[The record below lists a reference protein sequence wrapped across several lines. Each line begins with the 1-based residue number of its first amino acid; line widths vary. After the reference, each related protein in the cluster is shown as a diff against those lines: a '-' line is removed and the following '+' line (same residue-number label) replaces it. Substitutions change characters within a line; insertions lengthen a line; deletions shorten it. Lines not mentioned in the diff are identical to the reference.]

1 MPSALK
7 VRVAAGL
14 IKVRGTV
21 LHLDATGKSRSLHIF
36 SSQANCFPWLLGSS
50 FPQPPHYSQYH
61 ISGFDLLP
69 LSYQDVWD

>member
-14 IKVRGTV
+14 IKVRGTAF
-21 LHLDATGKSRSLHIF
+21 HLDATGKSHWLHIF
-36 SSQANCFPWLLGSS
+36 SSQANCIPWLLESS
-50 FPQPPHYSQYH
+50 FQQPPHCCQCH
-61 ISGFDLLP
+61 ISGFYLLP

>member
-1 MPSALK
+1 MPSALE

-21 LHLDATGKSRSLHIF
+21 LHLDATGKSRLLYIF
-36 SSQANCFPWLLGSS
+36 SSPANRIPRLLGPS
-50 FPQPPHYSQYH
+50 FPQPPHSSYCH

-69 LSYQDVWD
+69 LSYQVVRD